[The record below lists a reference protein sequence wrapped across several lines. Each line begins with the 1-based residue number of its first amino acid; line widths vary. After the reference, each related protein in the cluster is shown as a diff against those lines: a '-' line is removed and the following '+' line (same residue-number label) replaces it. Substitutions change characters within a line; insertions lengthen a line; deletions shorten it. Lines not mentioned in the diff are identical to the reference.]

1 MEASNC
7 VKAGL
12 LLALVGWFGQQAW
25 GQMGGGDEP
34 TVSGNVSVMWQS
46 YAEDSLIGAQV
57 PPSKTGYNA
66 FANLLNDTATFVA

>member
-12 LLALVGWFGQQAW
+12 LLALVGWFGQHAW

-46 YAEDSLIGAQV
+46 YAEDSR
-57 PPSKTGYNA
+57 
-66 FANLLNDTATFVA
+66 